1 MRVFISRLICPR
13 VNWLLP
19 IGDALW
25 MSRHNLPEP
34 TDEERRWMAHQR
46 LEVLEGIE
54 RAINSAP
61 QVLEAVSA
69 CADHDEAAGALSR
82 PPFDFTEQQA
92 YHVLDIQFGRATAG
106 RREALRHEIDE
117 LRPLAAD
124 ASPPPPREE
133 DDFVPPPT
141 DPPRF
146 FRLIAGPDEE
156 REVEGGTIRVISV
169 ELFHN
174 SFAVA
179 SHRSLEGDVAFSR
192 DLWLHPDVTDNRGTD
207 PTSQGRWPP

>member
-1 MRVFISRLICPR
+1 
-13 VNWLLP
+13 
-19 IGDALW
+19 
-25 MSRHNLPEP
+25 
-34 TDEERRWMAHQR
+34 MAHQR

-146 FRLIAGPDEE
+146 VRLIAGPDEE
-156 REVEGGTIRVISV
+156 QEVEGDTIRVISV

-207 PTSQGRWPP
+207 YFGWGGGGSGSSLGYRSYDAFFPAPPPDARILEVKFDDGLSFALSLSD